1 MLIYVKGYRV
11 YSQKRIIKLLVI
23 IAGVQLSLFIG
34 YYFYDDVITNINN
47 RSFSC
52 QKVTSEQSTTHLP
65 RSKTLDEVNVELVTK
80 KETINEPKELLKD
93 KLRHIA
99 PTNKDDIV
107 EINSK
112 RVEPILYTNS
122 IPLASLSIPQKK
134 QKFIDMMIPS
144 ILVAKHQMRLDK
156 ERVASLI
163 IKNDITIKDE
173 EWLRE
178 KRKEF
183 QALDNYELHDK
194 MESHPTSIV
203 IAQAIIESGW
213 GTSKFFQKANN
224 VFGVW
229 SFDKND
235 NRIAAS
241 KKRGKKTI
249 YLKKYKSME
258 ESIYDYF
265 VTLAR
270 KDCYKNFQRK
280 RLLIED
286 PYKLVNYLM
295 KYSERGESYTK
306 DLKKMIRQ
314 NRLSAY
320 DGYQLDLK

>member
-1 MLIYVKGYRV
+1 MFVLIYVKGYRLYNQKKIIKSLLIV
-11 YSQKRIIKLLVI
+11 AGSQITIFISYYIYKGIIKDPTSSMIIKKFTTEKLEDIIIPPISQKLDEPTKEIIKEKPKERL
-23 IAGVQLSLFIG
+23 
-34 YYFYDDVITNINN
+34 
-47 RSFSC
+47 
-52 QKVTSEQSTTHLP
+52 
-65 RSKTLDEVNVELVTK
+65 TK
-80 KETINEPKELLKD
+80 KLK
-93 KLRHIA
+93 RIA
-99 PTNKDDIV
+99 PSNTEDIV
-107 EINSK
+107 QVNSK
-112 RVEPILYTNS
+112 RVKPILYTNS
-122 IPLASLSIPQKK
+122 VSLSSLTVSQKK

-163 IKNDITIKDE
+163 IKHDISLQDE
-173 EWLRE
+173 KWLEE

-183 QALDNYELHDK
+183 HALDNYELHNK

-229 SFDKND
+229 SFNKQD
-235 NRIAAS
+235 NRMAAS
-241 KKRGKKTI
+241 KKRGDRTI

-270 KDCYKNFQRK
+270 KDSYKLFQK
-280 RLLIED
+280 ERLITQD
-286 PYKLVNYLM
+286 PYKLVNYLI

-306 DLKKMIRQ
+306 ELKDMIRR

-320 DGYQLDLK
+320 DGYQLDL

>member
-1 MLIYVKGYRV
+1 M
-11 YSQKRIIKLLVI
+11 YSQRQVIKTLIIVTGIQLGLFISYYIYNNIIKD
-23 IAGVQLSLFIG
+23 S
-34 YYFYDDVITNINN
+34 NS
-47 RSFSC
+47 SFTTF
-52 QKVTSEQSTTHLP
+52 QKISKIEEISPPTSKE
-65 RSKTLDEVNVELVTK
+65 LDRPILK
-80 KETINEPKELLKD
+80 INED
-93 KLRHIA
+93 KLVERLIKKLRRIA
-99 PTNKDDIV
+99 PNNSEDIV
-107 EINSK
+107 TISSR
-112 RVEPILYTNS
+112 RVKPILYTNS
-122 IPLASLSIPQKK
+122 ISLSALSIPQKK

-163 IKNDITIKDE
+163 IKHDVSLIDE
-173 EWLRE
+173 KWLEE

-183 QALDNYELHDK
+183 HASDNYELHDN

-224 VFGVW
+224 IFGIW
-229 SFDKND
+229 SFSKKDS
-235 NRIAAS
+235 RIAAS
-241 KKRGKKTI
+241 KKRGNKTI

-270 KDCYKNFQRK
+270 KDNYKLFQK
-280 RLLIED
+280 KKLITQD

-295 KYSERGESYTK
+295 KYSERGERYTK
-306 DLKKMIRQ
+306 DLKDMIRQ

-320 DGYQLDLK
+320 DGYQLDL

>member
-1 MLIYVKGYRV
+1 V
-11 YSQKRIIKLLVI
+11 YSQKQVIKLLLI
-23 IAGVQLSLFIG
+23 ITGIQVALFIG
-34 YYFYDDVITNINN
+34 YYIYNNFIKDSTNKIITPQ
-47 RSFSC
+47 RF
-52 QKVTSEQSTTHLP
+52 
-65 RSKTLDEVNVELVTK
+65 TK
-80 KETINEPKELLKD
+80 KEEITPPISKKLDKPIDKLTEEKPKERLIK

-99 PTNKDDIV
+99 PSDTKDIV
-107 EINSK
+107 PIDSK
-112 RVEPILYTNS
+112 FVKPVLYTNS
-122 IPLASLSIPQKK
+122 IPLSSLSIAQKK

-163 IKNDITIKDE
+163 IKHDISLEDE
-173 EWLRE
+173 KWLAD

-183 QALDNYELHDK
+183 HALDNYELHDK

-224 VFGVW
+224 VFGIW
-229 SFDKND
+229 SFSKKD
-235 NRIAAS
+235 NRVAAS
-241 KKRGKKTI
+241 KKRGAKTI

-270 KDCYKNFQRK
+270 KDSYKLFQK
-280 RLLIED
+280 KKLITQD
-286 PYKLVNYLM
+286 PYKLVNYLI

-306 DLKKMIRQ
+306 ELKEMIRQ
-314 NRLSAY
+314 NKLSAY
-320 DGYQLDLK
+320 DKYKLDL